1 MAVDLHLHS
10 NLSDGSDEP
19 EEIVRK
25 AAEIGLTT
33 IALMDHDNLDGID
46 RARVAAEP
54 LGLEVISGTELSVGW
69 NGDGMH
75 LLVYFLE
82 PVSGPLQDRLAE
94 VQDGRSNRNILIVE
108 RLNELGMDVTYDEVS
123 AQADGTG
130 IGRPHF
136 AAVLVRKGYARDIKD
151 AFDRYLASGRA
162 AYLPRTRLGA
172 VEAIELASQSGAVT
186 SIAHPHT
193 LGVARE
199 DYRHAFLE
207 LTETGLGGIEAHYSE
222 YSPELRDHLADL
234 CDELGIA
241 ATGGSDYHGTYKPDL
256 QIGIGRGDLVVP
268 ERAVDE
274 LKARRAPGPA
284 ASR

>member
-19 EEIVRK
+19 EAIVRK
-25 AAEIGLTT
+25 AADIGLTT

-46 RARVAAEP
+46 RARAAAEP
-54 LGLEVISGTELSVGW
+54 LGLDVISGTELSVGW

-82 PVSGPLQDRLAE
+82 PVRGPLQDRLAE
-94 VQDGRSNRNILIVE
+94 VQEGRSNRNLRIVD
-108 RLNELGMDVTYDEVS
+108 RLNELGMDVTFEEV
-123 AQADGTG
+123 AEQADGTG

-136 AAVLVRKGYARDIKD
+136 AAVLVRKGYAADIKD
-151 AFDRYLASGRA
+151 AFDRYLASGRS

-172 VEAIELASQSGAVT
+172 LEVIELARQSGAVS

-193 LGVARE
+193 LGVARA
-199 DYRHAFLE
+199 DYRHAFIE
-207 LTETGLGGIEAHYSE
+207 LTEAGLGGIEAYYSE
-222 YSPELRDHLADL
+222 YSQELREHLADL
-234 CDELGIA
+234 CQDLGLA

-268 ERAVDE
+268 DGAIDDLIAQR
-274 LKARRAPGPA
+274 K
-284 ASR
+284 